1 MERVLNIIASM
12 GAQTTEE
19 QLTDPS
25 AGVDL
30 GAIAIWMDGEE
41 LETGPLKHVVEL
53 RGGTQNV
60 MLRFARG
67 EREFVLRRGP
77 LHLRPRS
84 NDMLRRE
91 IRLLTAL
98 GTTEVAHPR
107 LIAACLDETVL
118 GGAVFYLMEPIDG
131 FNATTELPALHAGS
145 AEVRHRMGLS
155 VVERLAEL
163 GAVDYAAAG
172 LADFGRP
179 EGFLERQVP
188 RWLTELESYR
198 RNDGYAGPDLP
209 DLDRVTNWLEQHR
222 PPSWRPGIMHGD
234 FHVANVMFSRTG
246 PEVEAI
252 VDWEMAT
259 IGDPLLDLGYLI
271 ATWPDCGGP
280 QHIVDGPLL
289 WAGDLATKDEL
300 VRRYG
305 ERSDRDM
312 SAIDWYVVLACFKLG
327 VVVEGTH
334 ARACAGKA
342 PKAVGDDLHAM
353 ALRLFQRATAV
364 AAGVSR

>member
-1 MERVLNIIASM
+1 
-12 GAQTTEE
+12 
-19 QLTDPS
+19 
-25 AGVDL
+25 
-30 GAIAIWMDGEE
+30 MDSQG
-41 LETGPLKHVVEL
+41 LENGPIRHVTEL

-60 MLRFARG
+60 MLRFTRG

-84 NDMLRRE
+84 NDALRRE

-118 GGAVFYLMEPIDG
+118 GGAVFYLMEPVDG

-145 AEVRHRMGLS
+145 PEVRHQMGLS
-155 VVERLAEL
+155 VVECLAPL
-163 GAVDYAAAG
+163 GMVDYETAG
-172 LADFGRP
+172 LVDFGRP

-188 RWLTELESYR
+188 RWLGELESYL
-198 RNDGYAGPDLP
+198 RNQGYPGPGIP
-209 DLDRVTNWLEQHR
+209 EIDRVAGWLERHR

-234 FHVANVMFSRTG
+234 FHVANVMFSPTG
-246 PEVEAI
+246 PEVAAI
-252 VDWEMAT
+252 IDWEMAT

-271 ATWPDCGGP
+271 ATWPGCGGP
-280 QHIVDGPLL
+280 LDIIDSALSR
-289 WAGDLATKDEL
+289 AGDLATKEEL

-305 ERSDRDM
+305 ERSDRDI
-312 SAIDWYVVLACFKLG
+312 SAIDWYIVLACFRLG

-334 ARACAGKA
+334 ARACAGEA
-342 PKAVGDDLHAM
+342 PKAG
-353 ALRLFQRATAV
+353 ATSCTRWPSGCFSARPPSPSEFST
-364 AAGVSR
+364 GEWT

>member
-1 MERVLNIIASM
+1 MS
-12 GAQTTEE
+12 AQTAQHELSSSPT
-19 QLTDPS
+19 
-25 AGVDL
+25 GVDL
-30 GAIAIWMDGEE
+30 QAIASWMDGEG
-41 LETGPLKHVVEL
+41 LESGPLRHVTDL

-77 LHLRPRS
+77 LHLRPHS

-98 GTTEVAHPR
+98 RTTEVAHPR
-107 LIAACLDETVL
+107 LIAACLDEAVL
-118 GGAVFYLMEPIDG
+118 GGAVFYLMERVDG
-131 FNATTELPALHAGS
+131 FNGFTELPALHAGS
-145 AEVRHRMGLS
+145 AGVRHRMGLS
-155 VVERLAEL
+155 VVERLAAL
-163 GAVDYAAAG
+163 SAIDYAAAG

-188 RWLTELESYR
+188 RWLKELESYR
-198 RNDGYAGPDLP
+198 RNDGYPGHSIPDV
-209 DLDRVTNWLEQHR
+209 DRIASWLVQHR
-222 PPSWRPGIMHGD
+222 PRAWRPGIMHGD

-246 PEVEAI
+246 PEVQAI

-271 ATWPDCGGP
+271 ATWPGCGGP
-280 QHIVDGPLL
+280 HIVVDSSLTR
-289 WAGDLATKDEL
+289 AGSLASRDEL

-305 ERSDRDM
+305 ERSGLDV

-327 VVVEGTH
+327 IVVEGTY

-342 PKAVGDDLHAM
+342 PKTVGDDLHAM

-364 AAGVSR
+364 ATGLSQ